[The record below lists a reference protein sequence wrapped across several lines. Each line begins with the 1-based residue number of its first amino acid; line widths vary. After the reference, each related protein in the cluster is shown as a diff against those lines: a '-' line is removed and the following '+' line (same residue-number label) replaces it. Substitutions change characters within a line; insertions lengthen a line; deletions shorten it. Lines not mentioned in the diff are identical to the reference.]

1 MFDIQK
7 LEIKAILA
15 GVVLL
20 IIAGLGTGLYIC
32 HKKYVAALVTNGDL
46 KNQNNEYLATI
57 KADSDANAKLAADS
71 KAREEAANAAESAAR
86 KQSLVFQKKANDILA
101 EQAQYPTD
109 LCKSA
114 DALFND
120 YIVEKIK

>member
-15 GVVLL
+15 GVILL
-20 IIAGLGTGLYIC
+20 IIVGLGTGLYIC
-32 HKKYVAALVTNGDL
+32 HNKYVEAMVANGDL
-46 KNQNNEYLATI
+46 KKQNDGYLTTI

-71 KAREEAANAAESAAR
+71 KAREDAANAAAAAAK
-86 KQSLVFQKKANDILA
+86 KQALVFQKKANDILA
-101 EQAQYPTD
+101 AQAKYPTD

-120 YIVEKIK
+120 YIGGK